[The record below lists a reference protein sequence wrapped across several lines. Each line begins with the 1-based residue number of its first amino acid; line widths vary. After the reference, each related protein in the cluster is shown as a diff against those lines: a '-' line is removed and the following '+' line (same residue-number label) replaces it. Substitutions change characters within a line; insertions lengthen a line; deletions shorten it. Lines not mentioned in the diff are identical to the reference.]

1 MNLNW
6 KVRSENCFFL
16 KPKHDFFALHCSYYF
31 SLDVCLLET
40 KRGGMLFC
48 TGAQMSFSKY
58 ANFVIK
64 IAICQQILDL
74 KSIVAFYLTLLI
86 VYCYSF

>member
-1 MNLNW
+1 
-6 KVRSENCFFL
+6 
-16 KPKHDFFALHCSYYF
+16 
-31 SLDVCLLET
+31 
-40 KRGGMLFC
+40 MLFC